1 MNDIYS
7 LLNINSDV
15 IRDYPLLANRVA
27 DHQIEK
33 VINSN
38 MGKLKQIE
46 DRMLIDKGIEIPK
59 RSINEVIRKV
69 IRLSKQND
77 SSPENW
83 SIRELRIVS
92 YYLMKLRNNSTD
104 YYFALNLLDNN
115 WRNIYF
121 NGLIFYLMNTWN
133 SIEAEY
139 RDITSKLVT
148 KKLREYTDNN
158 KRYKLLK
165 NHTDLLE
172 KAGPIRMAAI
182 ISAKKMKL
190 TDAPTIMGFKDSIF
204 KQSYFSDVIIK
215 YIESNNIN
223 DLDYIEEVL
232 KIHDLDRTK
241 KLVFANL
248 VEKADKFGDGL
259 NRSIL
264 CRYINRILGDV
275 TLASTWA
282 PFAGATHAEAEKLKR
297 TMKLVNMWFAQQ
309 IIEVFFEVCV
319 QDRDRKKFWLKYV
332 QYVSG
337 FKIVG
342 STAIKRLLQNNSKI
356 GGMFLRYFIETN
368 QYSSQTAAL
377 VLFIKNKMIVE
388 FSDTGALYV
397 YNQNHNQVK
406 LITSR
411 QRSLNSTNDLKIP
424 SMQLLIEISEWGS
437 LYFNEEGRMTHQ
449 GHWQSRLSSWI
460 QKMVL
465 SNNNTN
471 ISFIDLKDD
480 DIFKETPLPTEEEI
494 SLEDDSEESNESETP
509 EPQPEQNNDAVIF
522 EHNISTKIFS
532 KWVDSIRIVAN
543 ENGFYVNKVSSSQY
557 ARIKRMLPGE
567 HPIGSIWIK
576 RTNNPEWSEI
586 VHFYNGVEICIGYM
600 KQVPSGILYKEIL
613 IQQNSKNI
621 NFK

>member
-7 LLNINSDV
+7 LLNINSGV
-15 IRDYPLLANRVA
+15 IQDYPLLANRVV

-33 VINSN
+33 VINNN

-59 RSINEVIRKV
+59 RSIDEVIRKV

-139 RDITSKLVT
+139 RDATSKLVT

-182 ISAKKMKL
+182 ISAKKMNL
-190 TDAPTIMGFKDSIF
+190 TDAPIIMGFKNSIF

-215 YIESNNIN
+215 FIESNNIN

-232 KIHDLDRTK
+232 GIHDLDRTK
-241 KLVFANL
+241 KLLFANL
-248 VEKADKFGDGL
+248 VEKADKIGDGL

-282 PFAGATHAEAEKLKR
+282 PFAGATYSEAEKLKR

-319 QDRDRKKFWLKYV
+319 QDRDRKQFWLKYV

-356 GGMFLRYFIETN
+356 GGMFLRHFIETN

-471 ISFIDLKDD
+471 VSFLDLKDD
-480 DIFKETPLPTEEEI
+480 DIFKETPLPCEEDISLDEDFEDLNETEEKK
-494 SLEDDSEESNESETP
+494 LEE
-509 EPQPEQNNDAVIF
+509 EQNNDIIIYENNVT
-522 EHNISTKIFS
+522 SKIYS
-532 KWVDSIRIVAN
+532 KWVDNIRIVAN
-543 ENGFYVNKVSSSQY
+543 DNGFYVNRVSSSQY
-557 ARIKRMLPGE
+557 AKIKRMLPGQ

-576 RTNNPEWSEI
+576 RTNSPEWSEI
-586 VHFYNGVEICIGYM
+586 VHFYNGAEICIGYM
-600 KQVPSGILYKEIL
+600 KHFASGILYKETL
-613 IQQNSKNI
+613 IQQNSKQI
-621 NFK
+621 NLR

>member
-7 LLNINSDV
+7 LLNINLGV
-15 IRDYPLLANRVA
+15 IQDYPLLANRVV

-59 RSINEVIRKV
+59 RSIDEVIYKV

-77 SSPENW
+77 SSSENW

-104 YYFALNLLDNN
+104 YYFALSLLDNN

-133 SIEAEY
+133 SIEVEY
-139 RDITSKLVT
+139 RDATSKLVT

-158 KRYKLLK
+158 KRYKHLK
-165 NHTDLLE
+165 NYTDLLE

-190 TDAPTIMGFKDSIF
+190 TDAPIIMGFKNSIF

-232 KIHDLDRTK
+232 EIHDLDRTK
-241 KLVFANL
+241 KLLFANL
-248 VEKADKFGDGL
+248 VEKADKIGDGL

-275 TLASTWA
+275 TLVSTWA
-282 PFAGATHAEAEKLKR
+282 PFAGATHEEAEKLKR
-297 TMKLVNMWFAQQ
+297 AMKLVNMWFAQQ

-319 QDRDRKKFWLKYV
+319 QDRDRKNFWLKYV

-342 STAIKRLLQNNSKI
+342 STVIKRLLQNNSKI
-356 GGMFLRYFIETN
+356 GGMFLRHFIETN

-397 YNQNHNQVK
+397 YNQNHYQVE

-411 QRSLNSTNDLKIP
+411 QKSLNSINDLKIP
-424 SMQLLIEISEWGS
+424 SMQLLIEISEWGV
-437 LYFNEEGRMTHQ
+437 LYLNEEGRMTHQ

-465 SNNNTN
+465 SSDNTN
-471 ISFIDLKDD
+471 TSFLDLKDD
-480 DIFKETPLPTEEEI
+480 DIFKETPLPNEEEI
-494 SLEDDSEESNESETP
+494 FLEDNFEELNKTEEINLQE
-509 EPQPEQNNDAVIF
+509 EPNDDIIIYENNVI
-522 EHNISTKIFS
+522 IKIYS
-532 KWVDSIRIVAN
+532 KWVDNVRIVAN
-543 ENGFYVNKVSSSQY
+543 DKGFYVNKVSSSRF
-557 ARIKRMLPGE
+557 AKIKKMLHGQ

-586 VHFYNGVEICIGYM
+586 VHFYNGAEICIGYM
-600 KQVPSGILYKEIL
+600 KQVSSGILYKETI
-613 IQQNSKNI
+613 IQQNSKI
-621 NFK
+621 IDFK

>member
-7 LLNINSDV
+7 LLNINSGV
-15 IRDYPLLANRVA
+15 IQDYPLLANRVV

-33 VINSN
+33 VINNN

-59 RSINEVIRKV
+59 RSIDEVIRKV

-77 SSPENW
+77 NSPENW
-83 SIRELRIVS
+83 TIRELRIVS
-92 YYLMKLRNNSTD
+92 YYLMKLRNDSKD
-104 YYFALNLLDNN
+104 YYFALSLLDNN

-139 RDITSKLVT
+139 RDATSKLVT

-182 ISAKKMKL
+182 ISAKKMNL
-190 TDAPTIMGFKDSIF
+190 TDAPIIMGFKNSIF

-215 YIESNNIN
+215 FIESNNIN

-232 KIHDLDRTK
+232 GIHDLDRTK
-241 KLVFANL
+241 KLLFANL
-248 VEKADKFGDGL
+248 VEKADKIGEGL

-282 PFAGATHAEAEKLKR
+282 PFAGATYSEAEKLKR

-319 QDRDRKKFWLKYV
+319 QDRDRKQFWLKYV

-356 GGMFLRYFIETN
+356 GGMFLRHFIETN

-411 QRSLNSTNDLKIP
+411 PRSLNSTNDLKIP

-471 ISFIDLKDD
+471 VSFLDLKDD
-480 DIFKETPLPTEEEI
+480 DIFKETPLPCEEEI
-494 SLEDDSEESNESETP
+494 SLDDDFEDLNETEEKKLEE
-509 EPQPEQNNDAVIF
+509 EQNNDIIIYENNVT
-522 EHNISTKIFS
+522 SKIYS
-532 KWVDSIRIVAN
+532 KWVDNIRIVAN
-543 ENGFYVNKVSSSQY
+543 DNGFYVNRVSSSQY
-557 ARIKRMLPGE
+557 AKIKRMLPGQ

-576 RTNNPEWSEI
+576 RTNSPKWSEI
-586 VHFYNGVEICIGYM
+586 VHFYNGAEICIGYM
-600 KQVPSGILYKEIL
+600 KHVASGILYKETL
-613 IQQNSKNI
+613 IQQNSKQI
-621 NFK
+621 NLR

>member
-1 MNDIYS
+1 MNDRYS

-15 IRDYPLLANRVA
+15 IQDYPLLANRVV

-33 VINSN
+33 VINNN
-38 MGKLKQIE
+38 MRKLKQIE

-59 RSINEVIRKV
+59 RSIDEVIRKV

-77 SSPENW
+77 NSPENW
-83 SIRELRIVS
+83 TIRELRIVS
-92 YYLMKLRNNSTD
+92 YYLMKLRNDSKD
-104 YYFALNLLDNN
+104 YYFALSLLDNN

-139 RDITSKLVT
+139 RDATSKLVT

-182 ISAKKMKL
+182 ISAKKMNL
-190 TDAPTIMGFKDSIF
+190 TDAPIIMGFKNSIF

-215 YIESNNIN
+215 FIESNNIN

-232 KIHDLDRTK
+232 GIHDLDRTK
-241 KLVFANL
+241 KLLFANL
-248 VEKADKFGDGL
+248 VEKADKIGDGL
-259 NRSIL
+259 NRLIL

-282 PFAGATHAEAEKLKR
+282 PFAGATYSEAEKLKR

-319 QDRDRKKFWLKYV
+319 QDRDRKQFWLKYV

-356 GGMFLRYFIETN
+356 GGMFLKHFIETN

-471 ISFIDLKDD
+471 VSFLDLKDD
-480 DIFKETPLPTEEEI
+480 DIFKETPLPCEEEI
-494 SLEDDSEESNESETP
+494 SLDDDFEDLNETEEKKLEE
-509 EPQPEQNNDAVIF
+509 EQNNDIIIYENNVT
-522 EHNISTKIFS
+522 SKIYS
-532 KWVDSIRIVAN
+532 KWVDNIRIVAN
-543 ENGFYVNKVSSSQY
+543 DNGFYVNRVSSSQY
-557 ARIKRMLPGE
+557 AKIKRMLPRQ

-576 RTNNPEWSEI
+576 RTNRPEWSEI
-586 VHFYNGVEICIGYM
+586 VHFYNGAEICIGYI
-600 KQVPSGILYKEIL
+600 KHVASGILYKETL
-613 IQQNSKNI
+613 IQQNSKLI
-621 NFK
+621 DFK

>member
-7 LLNINSDV
+7 LLNINSGV
-15 IRDYPLLANRVA
+15 IQDYPLLANRVV

-33 VINSN
+33 VINNN

-59 RSINEVIRKV
+59 RSIDEVIRKV

-77 SSPENW
+77 NSPENW
-83 SIRELRIVS
+83 TIRELRIVS
-92 YYLMKLRNNSTD
+92 YYLMKLRNDSKD
-104 YYFALNLLDNN
+104 YYFALSLLDNN

-139 RDITSKLVT
+139 RDATSKLVT

-182 ISAKKMKL
+182 ISAKKMNL
-190 TDAPTIMGFKDSIF
+190 TDAPIIMGFKNSIF

-215 YIESNNIN
+215 FIESNNIN

-232 KIHDLDRTK
+232 GIHDLDRTK
-241 KLVFANL
+241 KLLFANL
-248 VEKADKFGDGL
+248 VEKADKIGDGL

-282 PFAGATHAEAEKLKR
+282 PFAGATYSEAEKLKR

-319 QDRDRKKFWLKYV
+319 QDRDRKQFWLKYV

-356 GGMFLRYFIETN
+356 GGMFLRHFIETN

-471 ISFIDLKDD
+471 VSFLELKDD
-480 DIFKETPLPTEEEI
+480 DIFKETPLPCEEDISLDEDFEYLNETEEKK
-494 SLEDDSEESNESETP
+494 LEE
-509 EPQPEQNNDAVIF
+509 EQNNDIIIYENNVT
-522 EHNISTKIFS
+522 SKIYS
-532 KWVDSIRIVAN
+532 KWVDNIRIVAN
-543 ENGFYVNKVSSSQY
+543 DNGFYVNRVSSSQY
-557 ARIKRMLPGE
+557 AKIKRMLPGQ

-576 RTNNPEWSEI
+576 RTNSPEWSEI
-586 VHFYNGVEICIGYM
+586 VHFYNGAEICIGYM
-600 KQVPSGILYKEIL
+600 KHFASGILYKETL
-613 IQQNSKNI
+613 IQQNSKQI
-621 NFK
+621 NLR

>member
-7 LLNINSDV
+7 LLNINFGV
-15 IRDYPLLANRVA
+15 IQDYPLLANRVV
-27 DHQIEK
+27 DHPIEK
-33 VINSN
+33 VLNNN

-59 RSINEVIRKV
+59 RSIDEVIYKV

-77 SSPENW
+77 SSSKNW

-104 YYFALNLLDNN
+104 YYFALSLLDNN

-121 NGLIFYLMNTWN
+121 NGVIFYLMNTWN
-133 SIEAEY
+133 SIEVEY
-139 RDITSKLVT
+139 RDATSKLVT

-158 KRYKLLK
+158 KRYKHLK
-165 NHTDLLE
+165 NYTDLLE

-190 TDAPTIMGFKDSIF
+190 TDAPIIMGFKNSIF

-232 KIHDLDRTK
+232 EIHDLDRTK
-241 KLVFANL
+241 KLLFANL
-248 VEKADKFGDGL
+248 VEKADKIGDGL

-282 PFAGATHAEAEKLKR
+282 PFAGATHVEAEKLKR
-297 TMKLVNMWFAQQ
+297 AMKLVNMWFAQQ

-319 QDRDRKKFWLKYV
+319 QDRDRKNFWLKYV

-342 STAIKRLLQNNSKI
+342 STVIKRLLQNNSKI
-356 GGMFLRYFIETN
+356 GGMFLRHFIETN
-368 QYSSQTAAL
+368 QYSSQNAAL

-424 SMQLLIEISEWGS
+424 SMKLLIETFEWGF
-437 LYFNEEGRMTHQ
+437 LYLNEEGRMTHQ

-465 SNNNTN
+465 SSDNTN
-471 ISFIDLKDD
+471 ISFLDLKDD
-480 DIFKETPLPTEEEI
+480 DIFKETPLPNEEEI
-494 SLEDDSEESNESETP
+494 LLEDNFEELNKTEEINP
-509 EPQPEQNNDAVIF
+509 QEEPNDDIIIYENNVI
-522 EHNISTKIFS
+522 IKIYS
-532 KWVDSIRIVAN
+532 KWVDNVRIVAN
-543 ENGFYVNKVSSSQY
+543 DKGFYVNKVSSSRF
-557 ARIKRMLPGE
+557 AEIKKMLHGQ

-586 VHFYNGVEICIGYM
+586 VHFYNGAEICVGYM
-600 KQVPSGILYKEIL
+600 KQVSSGILYKETL
-613 IQQNSKNI
+613 IQQNSKII

>member
-59 RSINEVIRKV
+59 RSIDEVIRKV

-104 YYFALNLLDNN
+104 YYFALSLLDNN

-139 RDITSKLVT
+139 RDATSKLVT

-190 TDAPTIMGFKDSIF
+190 TDAPIIMGFKNSIF

-223 DLDYIEEVL
+223 DLDYIEEIL
-232 KIHDLDRTK
+232 AIHDLDRTK
-241 KLVFANL
+241 KLLFANL
-248 VEKADKFGDGL
+248 VEKADKVGDGL

-282 PFAGATHAEAEKLKR
+282 PFAGATHAEVEKLKR

-356 GGMFLRYFIETN
+356 GGMFLRHFIETS
-368 QYSSQTAAL
+368 QYSSQTAVL

-465 SNNNTN
+465 SNENTN
-471 ISFIDLKDD
+471 ISFLDLKDD
-480 DIFKETPLPTEEEI
+480 DIFKEPPLPSEEEI
-494 SLEDDSEESNESETP
+494 SLEDDSEELNETEETKLQE
-509 EPQPEQNNDAVIF
+509 EPNDDMIIYENNVI
-522 EHNISTKIFS
+522 IKIYS
-532 KWVDSIRIVAN
+532 KWVDNIRIVAN
-543 ENGFYVNKVSSSQY
+543 ENGFYVSKISRSQY
-557 ARIKRMLPGE
+557 ARIKRMLPGQ
-567 HPIGSIWIK
+567 HSIGSIWIK

-586 VHFYNGVEICIGYM
+586 IHFYNGTEICIGYM
-600 KQVPSGILYKEIL
+600 KQVPSGILYKETL
-613 IQQNSKNI
+613 IQQNSKLI
-621 NFK
+621 DFK

>member
-7 LLNINSDV
+7 LLNINSGV
-15 IRDYPLLANRVA
+15 IQDYPLLANRVV

-33 VINSN
+33 VINNN

-59 RSINEVIRKV
+59 RSIDEVIRKV

-77 SSPENW
+77 NSPENW
-83 SIRELRIVS
+83 TIRELRIVS
-92 YYLMKLRNNSTD
+92 YYLMKLRNDSKD
-104 YYFALNLLDNN
+104 YYFALSLLDNN

-139 RDITSKLVT
+139 RDATSKLVT

-182 ISAKKMKL
+182 ISAKKMNL
-190 TDAPTIMGFKDSIF
+190 TDAPIIMGFKNSIF

-215 YIESNNIN
+215 FIESNNIN
-223 DLDYIEEVL
+223 DLDYIEDVL
-232 KIHDLDRTK
+232 QIHDLDRTK

-248 VEKADKFGDGL
+248 VEKADKIGDGL

-282 PFAGATHAEAEKLKR
+282 PFAGATHTEADKLKR

-319 QDRDRKKFWLKYV
+319 QDRDRKNFWLKYV

-342 STAIKRLLQNNSKI
+342 STAIKRLLQNNNKI
-356 GGMFLRYFIETN
+356 GGMFLRHFIETN

-465 SNNNTN
+465 SNENTN
-471 ISFIDLKDD
+471 ISFLDLKDD
-480 DIFKETPLPTEEEI
+480 DIFKETPLPSEEEI
-494 SLEDDSEESNESETP
+494 SDEDDSEELNETEEIKLQE
-509 EPQPEQNNDAVIF
+509 EPNDDMIIYENNVI
-522 EHNISTKIFS
+522 IKIYS
-532 KWVDSIRIVAN
+532 KWVDNIRIVAN
-543 ENGFYVNKVSSSQY
+543 ENGFYVNKVSRSQY
-557 ARIKRMLPGE
+557 AKIKRMLPGQ

-586 VHFYNGVEICIGYM
+586 IHFYNGAEICIGYM
-600 KQVPSGILYKEIL
+600 KQVPSGILYKETL
-613 IQQNSKNI
+613 IQQNSKLI
-621 NFK
+621 DFK

>member
-15 IRDYPLLANRVA
+15 IRDYPLLANRVV

-33 VINSN
+33 VINNN
-38 MGKLKQIE
+38 MRKLKQIE

-59 RSINEVIRKV
+59 RSIDEVIRKV

-77 SSPENW
+77 NSPENW
-83 SIRELRIVS
+83 TIRELRIVS
-92 YYLMKLRNNSTD
+92 YYLMKLRNDSKD
-104 YYFALNLLDNN
+104 YYFALSLLDNN

-139 RDITSKLVT
+139 RDATSKLVT

-182 ISAKKMKL
+182 ISAKKMNL
-190 TDAPTIMGFKDSIF
+190 TDAPIIMGFKNSIF

-215 YIESNNIN
+215 FIESNNIN

-232 KIHDLDRTK
+232 GIHDLDRTK
-241 KLVFANL
+241 KLLFANL
-248 VEKADKFGDGL
+248 VEKADKIGDGL

-282 PFAGATHAEAEKLKR
+282 PFAGATYSEAEKLKR

-319 QDRDRKKFWLKYV
+319 QDRDRKQFWLKYV

-356 GGMFLRYFIETN
+356 GGMFLRHFIETN

-465 SNNNTN
+465 SNENTN
-471 ISFIDLKDD
+471 ISFLDLKDD
-480 DIFKETPLPTEEEI
+480 DIFKETPLPSEEEI
-494 SLEDDSEESNESETP
+494 SDEDDSEELNETEEIKLQE
-509 EPQPEQNNDAVIF
+509 EPNDDMIIYENNVI
-522 EHNISTKIFS
+522 IKIYS
-532 KWVDSIRIVAN
+532 KWVDNIRIVAN
-543 ENGFYVNKVSSSQY
+543 ENGFYVNKVSRSQY
-557 ARIKRMLPGE
+557 AKIKRMLPGQ

-586 VHFYNGVEICIGYM
+586 IHFYNGAEICIGYM
-600 KQVPSGILYKEIL
+600 KQVPSGILYKETL
-613 IQQNSKNI
+613 IQQNSKLI
-621 NFK
+621 DFK

>member
-1 MNDIYS
+1 MNDRYS

-15 IRDYPLLANRVA
+15 IRDYPLLANRVV

-33 VINSN
+33 VINNN
-38 MGKLKQIE
+38 MRKLKQIE

-59 RSINEVIRKV
+59 RSIDEVIRKV

-77 SSPENW
+77 NSPENW
-83 SIRELRIVS
+83 TIRELRIVS
-92 YYLMKLRNNSTD
+92 YYLMKLRNDSKD
-104 YYFALNLLDNN
+104 YYFALSLLDNN

-139 RDITSKLVT
+139 RDATSKLVT

-182 ISAKKMKL
+182 ISAKKMNL
-190 TDAPTIMGFKDSIF
+190 TDAPIIMGFKNSIF

-215 YIESNNIN
+215 FIESNNIN

-232 KIHDLDRTK
+232 GIHDLDRTK
-241 KLVFANL
+241 KLLFANL
-248 VEKADKFGDGL
+248 VEKADKIGDGL

-282 PFAGATHAEAEKLKR
+282 PFAGATYSEAEKLKR

-319 QDRDRKKFWLKYV
+319 QDRDRKQFWLKYV

-356 GGMFLRYFIETN
+356 GGMFLRHFIETN

-471 ISFIDLKDD
+471 VSFLDLKDD
-480 DIFKETPLPTEEEI
+480 DIFKETPLPCEEEI
-494 SLEDDSEESNESETP
+494 SLDDDFEDLNETEEKKLEE
-509 EPQPEQNNDAVIF
+509 EQNNDIIIYENNVT
-522 EHNISTKIFS
+522 SKIYS
-532 KWVDSIRIVAN
+532 KWVDNIRIVAN
-543 ENGFYVNKVSSSQY
+543 DNGFYVNRVSSSQY
-557 ARIKRMLPGE
+557 AKIKRMLPRQ

-576 RTNNPEWSEI
+576 RTNRPEWSEI
-586 VHFYNGVEICIGYM
+586 VHFYNGAEICIGYI
-600 KQVPSGILYKEIL
+600 KHVASGILYKETL
-613 IQQNSKNI
+613 IQQNSKQI
-621 NFK
+621 NLR

>member
-1 MNDIYS
+1 MNDIYN
-7 LLNINSDV
+7 LLNINSDI

-33 VINSN
+33 VINNN

-59 RSINEVIRKV
+59 RSIDEVIRKV

-104 YYFALNLLDNN
+104 YFFALNLLENN

-139 RDITSKLVT
+139 RDATSKLVT

-248 VEKADKFGDGL
+248 VEKADKIGDEL

-282 PFAGATHAEAEKLKR
+282 PFAGATYSEAEKLKR

-319 QDRDRKKFWLKYV
+319 QDRDRKQFWLKYV

-356 GGMFLRYFIETN
+356 GGMFLRHFIETN

-471 ISFIDLKDD
+471 VSFLDLKDD
-480 DIFKETPLPTEEEI
+480 DIFKETPLPCEEEI
-494 SLEDDSEESNESETP
+494 SLENNLEELNETEEKSIP
-509 EPQPEQNNDAVIF
+509 KEQNNDIIIYENNVT
-522 EHNISTKIFS
+522 SKIYS
-532 KWVDSIRIVAN
+532 KWVNDIRIVAN
-543 ENGFYVNKVSSSQY
+543 DNGFYVNKMSNSQY
-557 ARIKRMLPGE
+557 AKIKRMLPGQ

-576 RTNNPEWSEI
+576 RTNSPEWSEI
-586 VHFYNGVEICIGYM
+586 VHFYNGAEICIGYI
-600 KQVPSGILYKEIL
+600 KQVRSGILYKETL
-613 IQQNSKNI
+613 IQQNSKQI

>member
-7 LLNINSDV
+7 LLNINSGV
-15 IRDYPLLANRVA
+15 IQDYPLLANRVV

-33 VINSN
+33 VINNN

-59 RSINEVIRKV
+59 RSIDEVIRKV

-77 SSPENW
+77 NSSENW
-83 SIRELRIVS
+83 TIRELRIVS
-92 YYLMKLRNNSTD
+92 YYLMKLRNDSKD
-104 YYFALNLLDNN
+104 YYFALSLLDNN

-139 RDITSKLVT
+139 RDATSKLVT

-182 ISAKKMKL
+182 ISAKKMNL
-190 TDAPTIMGFKDSIF
+190 TDAPIIMGFKSSIF

-215 YIESNNIN
+215 FIESNNIN

-232 KIHDLDRTK
+232 GIHDLDRTK
-241 KLVFANL
+241 KLLFANL
-248 VEKADKFGDGL
+248 VEKADKIGDGL

-282 PFAGATHAEAEKLKR
+282 PFAGATYSEAEKLKR

-319 QDRDRKKFWLKYV
+319 QDRDRKQFWLKYV

-356 GGMFLRYFIETN
+356 GGMFLRHFIETN

-465 SNNNTN
+465 STNNTN
-471 ISFIDLKDD
+471 VSFLDLKDD
-480 DIFKETPLPTEEEI
+480 DIFKETPLPCEEEI
-494 SLEDDSEESNESETP
+494 SLDDDFEDLNETEEKKLEE
-509 EPQPEQNNDAVIF
+509 EQNNDIIIYENNVT
-522 EHNISTKIFS
+522 SKIYS
-532 KWVDSIRIVAN
+532 KWVDNIRIVAN
-543 ENGFYVNKVSSSQY
+543 DNGFYVNRVSSSQY
-557 ARIKRMLPGE
+557 AKIKRMLPGQ

-576 RTNNPEWSEI
+576 RTYSPEWSEI
-586 VHFYNGVEICIGYM
+586 VHFYNGAEICIGYM
-600 KQVPSGILYKEIL
+600 KHFASGILYKETL
-613 IQQNSKNI
+613 IQQNSKQI
-621 NFK
+621 NLR

>member
-7 LLNINSDV
+7 LLNINLGV
-15 IRDYPLLANRVA
+15 IQDYPLLANRVV

-59 RSINEVIRKV
+59 RSIDEVIYKV

-77 SSPENW
+77 SSSKNW

-92 YYLMKLRNNSTD
+92 YYLMKLRNDSTD
-104 YYFALNLLDNN
+104 YYFALSLLDNN

-133 SIEAEY
+133 SIEVEY
-139 RDITSKLVT
+139 RDATSKLVT

-158 KRYKLLK
+158 KRYKHLK
-165 NHTDLLE
+165 NYTDLLE

-190 TDAPTIMGFKDSIF
+190 TDAPIIMGFKNSIF

-232 KIHDLDRTK
+232 EIHDLDRTK
-241 KLVFANL
+241 KLLFANL
-248 VEKADKFGDGL
+248 VEKADKIGDGL

-275 TLASTWA
+275 TLVSTWA
-282 PFAGATHAEAEKLKR
+282 PFAGATHEEAEKLKR
-297 TMKLVNMWFAQQ
+297 AMKLVNMWFAQQ

-319 QDRDRKKFWLKYV
+319 QDRDRKNFWLKYV

-342 STAIKRLLQNNSKI
+342 STVIKRLLQNNSKI
-356 GGMFLRYFIETN
+356 GGMFLRHFIETN

-411 QRSLNSTNDLKIP
+411 QRSLNSINDLKIP
-424 SMQLLIEISEWGS
+424 SMQLLIEISEWGV
-437 LYFNEEGRMTHQ
+437 LYLNEEGRMTHQ

-465 SNNNTN
+465 LSDNTN
-471 ISFIDLKDD
+471 TSFLDLKDD
-480 DIFKETPLPTEEEI
+480 DIFKETPLPNEEEI
-494 SLEDDSEESNESETP
+494 FLEDNFKELNNTEEINLQE
-509 EPQPEQNNDAVIF
+509 EPNDDIIIYENNVI
-522 EHNISTKIFS
+522 IKIYS
-532 KWVDSIRIVAN
+532 KWVDNVRIVAN
-543 ENGFYVNKVSSSQY
+543 DKGFYVNKVSSSRF
-557 ARIKRMLPGE
+557 AKIKKMLHGQ

-586 VHFYNGVEICIGYM
+586 VHFYNGAEICIGYM
-600 KQVPSGILYKEIL
+600 KQVSSGILYKETI
-613 IQQNSKNI
+613 IQQNSKI
-621 NFK
+621 IDFK

>member
-7 LLNINSDV
+7 LLNINSGV
-15 IRDYPLLANRVA
+15 IQDYPLLANRVV

-33 VINSN
+33 VINNN

-59 RSINEVIRKV
+59 RSIDEVIRKV

-77 SSPENW
+77 NSPENW
-83 SIRELRIVS
+83 TIRELRIVS
-92 YYLMKLRNNSTD
+92 YYLMKLRNDSKD
-104 YYFALNLLDNN
+104 YYFALSLLDNN

-139 RDITSKLVT
+139 RDATSKLVT

-182 ISAKKMKL
+182 ISAKKMNL
-190 TDAPTIMGFKDSIF
+190 TDAPIIMGFKNSIF

-215 YIESNNIN
+215 FIESNNIN

-232 KIHDLDRTK
+232 GIHDLDRTK
-241 KLVFANL
+241 KLLFANL
-248 VEKADKFGDGL
+248 VEKADKIGDGL

-282 PFAGATHAEAEKLKR
+282 PFAGATYSEAEKLKR

-319 QDRDRKKFWLKYV
+319 QDRDRKQFWLKYV

-356 GGMFLRYFIETN
+356 GGMFLRHFIETN

-471 ISFIDLKDD
+471 VSFLDLKDD
-480 DIFKETPLPTEEEI
+480 DIFKETPLPCEEEI
-494 SLEDDSEESNESETP
+494 SLDDDFEDLNETEEKKLEE
-509 EPQPEQNNDAVIF
+509 EQNNDIIIYENNVT
-522 EHNISTKIFS
+522 SKIYS
-532 KWVDSIRIVAN
+532 KWVDNIRIVAN
-543 ENGFYVNKVSSSQY
+543 DNGFYVNRVSSSQY
-557 ARIKRMLPGE
+557 AKIKRMLPGQ

-576 RTNNPEWSEI
+576 RTNSPEWSEI
-586 VHFYNGVEICIGYM
+586 VHFYSGAEICIGYM
-600 KQVPSGILYKEIL
+600 KHVASGILYKETL
-613 IQQNSKNI
+613 IQQNSKQI
-621 NFK
+621 NLR

>member
-7 LLNINSDV
+7 LLNINSGV
-15 IRDYPLLANRVA
+15 IQDFPLLANRVV

-33 VINSN
+33 VINNN

-59 RSINEVIRKV
+59 RSIDEVIRKV

-77 SSPENW
+77 NSPENW
-83 SIRELRIVS
+83 TIRELRIVS
-92 YYLMKLRNNSTD
+92 YYLMKLRNDSKD
-104 YYFALNLLDNN
+104 YYFALSLLDNN

-139 RDITSKLVT
+139 RDATSKLVT

-182 ISAKKMKL
+182 ISAKKMNL
-190 TDAPTIMGFKDSIF
+190 TDAPIIMGFKNSIF

-215 YIESNNIN
+215 FIESNNIN

-232 KIHDLDRTK
+232 GIHDLDRTK
-241 KLVFANL
+241 KLLFANL
-248 VEKADKFGDGL
+248 VEKADKIGDGL

-282 PFAGATHAEAEKLKR
+282 PFAGATYSEAEKLKR

-319 QDRDRKKFWLKYV
+319 QDRDRKQFWLKYV

-356 GGMFLRYFIETN
+356 GGMFLRHFIETN

-411 QRSLNSTNDLKIP
+411 PRSLNSTNDLKIP

-471 ISFIDLKDD
+471 VSFLDLKDD
-480 DIFKETPLPTEEEI
+480 DIFKETPLPCEEEI
-494 SLEDDSEESNESETP
+494 SLDDDFEDLNETEEKKLEE
-509 EPQPEQNNDAVIF
+509 EQNNDIIIYENNVT
-522 EHNISTKIFS
+522 SKIYS
-532 KWVDSIRIVAN
+532 KWVDNIRIVAN
-543 ENGFYVNKVSSSQY
+543 DNGFYVNRVSSSQY
-557 ARIKRMLPGE
+557 AKIKRMLPGQ

-576 RTNNPEWSEI
+576 RTNSPKWSEI
-586 VHFYNGVEICIGYM
+586 VHFYNGAEICIGYM
-600 KQVPSGILYKEIL
+600 KHVASGILYKETL
-613 IQQNSKNI
+613 IQQNSKQI
-621 NFK
+621 NLR

>member
-7 LLNINSDV
+7 LLNINSGV
-15 IRDYPLLANRVA
+15 IQDYPLLANRVV

-33 VINSN
+33 VINNN

-59 RSINEVIRKV
+59 RSIDEVIRKV

-77 SSPENW
+77 NSPEIW
-83 SIRELRIVS
+83 TIRELRIVS
-92 YYLMKLRNNSTD
+92 YYLMKLRNDSKD
-104 YYFALNLLDNN
+104 YYFALSLLDNN

-139 RDITSKLVT
+139 RDATSKLVT

-182 ISAKKMKL
+182 ISAKKMNL
-190 TDAPTIMGFKDSIF
+190 TDAPIIMGFKNSIF

-215 YIESNNIN
+215 FIESNNIN

-232 KIHDLDRTK
+232 GIHDLDRTK
-241 KLVFANL
+241 KLLFANL
-248 VEKADKFGDGL
+248 VEKADKIGDGL

-282 PFAGATHAEAEKLKR
+282 PFAGATYSEAEKLKR

-309 IIEVFFEVCV
+309 VIEVFFEVCV
-319 QDRDRKKFWLKYV
+319 QDRDRKQFWLKYV

-356 GGMFLRYFIETN
+356 GGMFLRHFIETN

-471 ISFIDLKDD
+471 VSFLDLKDD
-480 DIFKETPLPTEEEI
+480 DIFKETPLPCEEEI
-494 SLEDDSEESNESETP
+494 SLDDDFEELNETE
-509 EPQPEQNNDAVIF
+509 EKKLEEEQNNDIIIYENNVT
-522 EHNISTKIFS
+522 SKIYS
-532 KWVDSIRIVAN
+532 KWVDNIRIVAN
-543 ENGFYVNKVSSSQY
+543 DNGFYVNRVSSSQY
-557 ARIKRMLPGE
+557 AKIKRMLQGQ

-576 RTNNPEWSEI
+576 RTNSPKWSEI
-586 VHFYNGVEICIGYM
+586 VHFYNGAEICIGYM
-600 KQVPSGILYKEIL
+600 KHVASGILYKETL
-613 IQQNSKNI
+613 IQQNSKQI
-621 NFK
+621 NLR

>member
-7 LLNINSDV
+7 LLNINSGV
-15 IRDYPLLANRVA
+15 IQDYPLLANRVV

-33 VINSN
+33 VINNN

-59 RSINEVIRKV
+59 RSIDEVIRKV
-69 IRLSKQND
+69 IRLLKQND
-77 SSPENW
+77 NSPENW
-83 SIRELRIVS
+83 TIRELRIVS
-92 YYLMKLRNNSTD
+92 YYLMKLRNDSKD
-104 YYFALNLLDNN
+104 YYFALSLLDNN

-139 RDITSKLVT
+139 RDATSKLVT

-182 ISAKKMKL
+182 ISAKKMNL
-190 TDAPTIMGFKDSIF
+190 TDAPIIMGFKNSIF

-215 YIESNNIN
+215 FIESNNIN

-232 KIHDLDRTK
+232 GIHDLDRTK
-241 KLVFANL
+241 KLLFANL
-248 VEKADKFGDGL
+248 VEKADKIGDGL

-282 PFAGATHAEAEKLKR
+282 PFAGATYSEAEKLKR

-319 QDRDRKKFWLKYV
+319 QDRDRKQFWLKYV

-356 GGMFLRYFIETN
+356 GGMFLRHFIETN

-411 QRSLNSTNDLKIP
+411 PRSLNSTNDLKIP

-471 ISFIDLKDD
+471 VSFLDLKDD
-480 DIFKETPLPTEEEI
+480 DIFKETPLPCEEEI
-494 SLEDDSEESNESETP
+494 SLDDDFEDLNETEEKKLEE
-509 EPQPEQNNDAVIF
+509 EQNNDIIIYENNVT
-522 EHNISTKIFS
+522 SKIYS
-532 KWVDSIRIVAN
+532 KWVDNIRIVAN
-543 ENGFYVNKVSSSQY
+543 DNGFYVNRVSSSQY
-557 ARIKRMLPGE
+557 AKIKRMLPGQ

-576 RTNNPEWSEI
+576 RTNSPKWSEI
-586 VHFYNGVEICIGYM
+586 VHFYNGAEICIGYM
-600 KQVPSGILYKEIL
+600 KHVASGILYKETL
-613 IQQNSKNI
+613 IQQNSKQI
-621 NFK
+621 NLR

>member
-33 VINSN
+33 VINNN
-38 MGKLKQIE
+38 MRKLKQIE

-59 RSINEVIRKV
+59 RSIDEVIRKV
-69 IRLSKQND
+69 IHLSKQND
-77 SSPENW
+77 NSPENW
-83 SIRELRIVS
+83 TIRELRIVS
-92 YYLMKLRNNSTD
+92 YYLMKLRNDSKY
-104 YYFALNLLDNN
+104 YYFALSLLDNN

-139 RDITSKLVT
+139 RDATSKLVT

-182 ISAKKMKL
+182 ISAKKMNL
-190 TDAPTIMGFKDSIF
+190 TDAPIIMGFKNSIF

-215 YIESNNIN
+215 FIESNNIN

-232 KIHDLDRTK
+232 GIHDLDRTK
-241 KLVFANL
+241 KLLFANL
-248 VEKADKFGDGL
+248 VEKADKIGDGL

-282 PFAGATHAEAEKLKR
+282 PFAGATYSEAEKLKR

-319 QDRDRKKFWLKYV
+319 QDRDRKQFWLKYV

-356 GGMFLRYFIETN
+356 GGMFLKHFIETN

-471 ISFIDLKDD
+471 VSFLDLKDD
-480 DIFKETPLPTEEEI
+480 DIFKETPLPCEEEI
-494 SLEDDSEESNESETP
+494 SLDDDFEDLNETDEKKLEE
-509 EPQPEQNNDAVIF
+509 EQNNDIIIYENNVT
-522 EHNISTKIFS
+522 SKIYS
-532 KWVDSIRIVAN
+532 KWVDNIRIVAN
-543 ENGFYVNKVSSSQY
+543 DNGFYVNRVSSSQY
-557 ARIKRMLPGE
+557 AKINRMRPGQ

-576 RTNNPEWSEI
+576 RTNSPEWSEI
-586 VHFYNGVEICIGYM
+586 VHFYNGAEICIGYIVIV
-600 KQVPSGILYKEIL
+600 KK
-613 IQQNSKNI
+613 
-621 NFK
+621 

>member
-7 LLNINSDV
+7 LLNINSGV
-15 IRDYPLLANRVA
+15 IQDYPLLANRVV

-33 VINSN
+33 VINNN

-59 RSINEVIRKV
+59 RSIDEVIRKV

-77 SSPENW
+77 NSPENW
-83 SIRELRIVS
+83 TIRELRIVS
-92 YYLMKLRNNSTD
+92 YYLMKLRNDSKD
-104 YYFALNLLDNN
+104 YYFALSLLDNN

-139 RDITSKLVT
+139 RDATSKLVT

-158 KRYKLLK
+158 KRYILLK

-182 ISAKKMKL
+182 ISAKKMNL
-190 TDAPTIMGFKDSIF
+190 TDAPIIMGFKNSIF

-215 YIESNNIN
+215 FIESNNIN

-232 KIHDLDRTK
+232 GIHDLDRTK
-241 KLVFANL
+241 KLLFANL
-248 VEKADKFGDGL
+248 VEKADKIGDRL

-282 PFAGATHAEAEKLKR
+282 PFAGATYSEAEKLKR

-319 QDRDRKKFWLKYV
+319 QDRDRKQFWLKYV

-356 GGMFLRYFIETN
+356 GGMFLRLFIETN

-424 SMQLLIEISEWGS
+424 SMQLLIEISELGS

-471 ISFIDLKDD
+471 VSFLNLKDD
-480 DIFKETPLPTEEEI
+480 DIFKETPLPCEEEI
-494 SLEDDSEESNESETP
+494 SLDDDFEDLNETEEKKLEE
-509 EPQPEQNNDAVIF
+509 EQNNDIIIYENNV
-522 EHNISTKIFS
+522 TLKIYS
-532 KWVDSIRIVAN
+532 KWVDNIRIVAN
-543 ENGFYVNKVSSSQY
+543 DNGFYVNRVSSSQY
-557 ARIKRMLPGE
+557 AKIKRMLPGQ

-576 RTNNPEWSEI
+576 RTNSPEWSEI
-586 VHFYNGVEICIGYM
+586 VHFYNGAEICIGYM
-600 KQVPSGILYKEIL
+600 KHVASGILYKETL
-613 IQQNSKNI
+613 IQQNSKQI
-621 NFK
+621 NLR

>member
-33 VINSN
+33 VINNN
-38 MGKLKQIE
+38 MRKLKQIE

-59 RSINEVIRKV
+59 RSIDEVIRKV
-69 IRLSKQND
+69 IHLSKQND
-77 SSPENW
+77 NSPENW
-83 SIRELRIVS
+83 TIRELRIVS
-92 YYLMKLRNNSTD
+92 YYLMKLRNDSKY
-104 YYFALNLLDNN
+104 YYFALSLLDNN

-139 RDITSKLVT
+139 RDATSKLVT

-182 ISAKKMKL
+182 ISAKKMNL
-190 TDAPTIMGFKDSIF
+190 TDAPIIMGFKNSIF

-215 YIESNNIN
+215 FIESNNIN

-232 KIHDLDRTK
+232 GIHDLDRTK
-241 KLVFANL
+241 KLLFANL
-248 VEKADKFGDGL
+248 VEKADKIGDGL

-282 PFAGATHAEAEKLKR
+282 PFAGATYSEAEKLKR

-319 QDRDRKKFWLKYV
+319 QDRDRKQFWLKYV

-356 GGMFLRYFIETN
+356 GGMFLKHFIETN

-471 ISFIDLKDD
+471 VSFLDLKDD
-480 DIFKETPLPTEEEI
+480 DIFKETPLPCEEEI
-494 SLEDDSEESNESETP
+494 SLDDDFEDLNETDEKKLEE
-509 EPQPEQNNDAVIF
+509 EQNNDIIIYENNVT
-522 EHNISTKIFS
+522 SKIYS
-532 KWVDSIRIVAN
+532 KWVDNIRIVAN
-543 ENGFYVNKVSSSQY
+543 DNGFYVNRVSSSQY
-557 ARIKRMLPGE
+557 AKINRMRPGQ

-576 RTNNPEWSEI
+576 RTNSPEWSEI
-586 VHFYNGVEICIGYM
+586 VHFYNGAEICIGYI
-600 KQVPSGILYKEIL
+600 KHVASGILYKETL
-613 IQQNSKNI
+613 IQQNSKQI
-621 NFK
+621 NLR

>member
-7 LLNINSDV
+7 LLNINSGV
-15 IRDYPLLANRVA
+15 IQDYPLLANRVV

-33 VINSN
+33 VINNN

-59 RSINEVIRKV
+59 RSIDKVIRKV

-77 SSPENW
+77 NSPENW
-83 SIRELRIVS
+83 TIRELRIVS
-92 YYLMKLRNNSTD
+92 YYLMKLRNDSKD
-104 YYFALNLLDNN
+104 YYFALSLLDNN

-139 RDITSKLVT
+139 RDATSKLVT

-172 KAGPIRMAAI
+172 KAGPIRMVAI
-182 ISAKKMKL
+182 ISAKKMNL
-190 TDAPTIMGFKDSIF
+190 TDAPIIMGFKNSIF

-215 YIESNNIN
+215 FIESNNIN

-248 VEKADKFGDGL
+248 VEKADKIGDGL

-282 PFAGATHAEAEKLKR
+282 PFTGSTHAEAEKLKR
-297 TMKLVNMWFAQQ
+297 TMKFVNMWFAQQ
-309 IIEVFFEVCV
+309 IIEIFFEVCV

-356 GGMFLRYFIETN
+356 GGMFLRHFIETN

-471 ISFIDLKDD
+471 ISFLDLKDD

-494 SLEDDSEESNESETP
+494 SLEDDFEELNETE
-509 EPQPEQNNDAVIF
+509 EKKLQEEQNNDIIIYENNVT
-522 EHNISTKIFS
+522 SKIYS
-532 KWVDSIRIVAN
+532 KWVDNIRIVAN
-543 ENGFYVNKVSSSQY
+543 ENGFYMNKVSSSQY
-557 ARIKRMLPGE
+557 AKIKRMLPGQ

-576 RTNNPEWSEI
+576 RTNSPEWSEI
-586 VHFYNGVEICIGYM
+586 VHFYNGAEICIGYM
-600 KQVPSGILYKEIL
+600 KQFASGILYKETL
-613 IQQNSKNI
+613 IQQNSKQI
-621 NFK
+621 SLK

>member
-15 IRDYPLLANRVA
+15 IRDYPLLANRVV

-33 VINSN
+33 VINNN
-38 MGKLKQIE
+38 MRKLKQIE

-59 RSINEVIRKV
+59 RSIDEVIRKV

-77 SSPENW
+77 NSPENW
-83 SIRELRIVS
+83 TIRELRIVS
-92 YYLMKLRNNSTD
+92 YYLMKLRNDSKD
-104 YYFALNLLDNN
+104 YYFALSLLDNN

-139 RDITSKLVT
+139 RDATSKLVT

-182 ISAKKMKL
+182 ISAKKMNL
-190 TDAPTIMGFKDSIF
+190 TDAPIIMGFKNSIF

-215 YIESNNIN
+215 FIESNNIN

-232 KIHDLDRTK
+232 GIHDLDRTK
-241 KLVFANL
+241 KLLFANL
-248 VEKADKFGDGL
+248 VEKADKIGDGL

-282 PFAGATHAEAEKLKR
+282 PFAGATYSEAEKLKR

-319 QDRDRKKFWLKYV
+319 QDRDRKQFWLKYV

-356 GGMFLRYFIETN
+356 GGMFLRHFIETN

-471 ISFIDLKDD
+471 VSFLDLKDD
-480 DIFKETPLPTEEEI
+480 DIFKETPLPCEEEI
-494 SLEDDSEESNESETP
+494 SLDDDFEDLNETEEKKLEE
-509 EPQPEQNNDAVIF
+509 EQNNDIIIYENNVT
-522 EHNISTKIFS
+522 SKIYS
-532 KWVDSIRIVAN
+532 KWVDNIRIVAN
-543 ENGFYVNKVSSSQY
+543 DNGFYVNRVSSSQY
-557 ARIKRMLPGE
+557 AKIKRMLPRQ

-576 RTNNPEWSEI
+576 RTNRPEWSEI
-586 VHFYNGVEICIGYM
+586 VHFYNGAEICIGYI
-600 KQVPSGILYKEIL
+600 KHVASGILYKETL
-613 IQQNSKNI
+613 IQQNSKQI
-621 NFK
+621 NLR

>member
-15 IRDYPLLANRVA
+15 IHDYPLLANRVV

-38 MGKLKQIE
+38 IGKLKLIE
-46 DRMLIDKGIEIPK
+46 DCMLIDKGIEIPK
-59 RSINEVIRKV
+59 RSIDEVICKV

-77 SSPENW
+77 SSFENW
-83 SIRELRIVS
+83 TIRELRIVS

-121 NGLIFYLMNTWN
+121 NGLIFYLMNAWN

-139 RDITSKLVT
+139 RDATSKLVT
-148 KKLREYTDNN
+148 KKLRGYTGNN
-158 KRYKLLK
+158 KRYKHLK
-165 NHTDLLE
+165 NHTDLFE

-190 TDAPTIMGFKDSIF
+190 IDAPIILGFKKSIF

-223 DLDYIEEVL
+223 DLNYIEEIL
-232 KIHDLDRTK
+232 EFHDLDRTK
-241 KLVFANL
+241 KLLFANL
-248 VEKADKFGDGL
+248 VEKADKIGDGL

-275 TLASTWA
+275 TLVSTWA
-282 PFAGATHAEAEKLKR
+282 PFAGATYAEAEKLKR

-319 QDRDRKKFWLKYV
+319 QDRDRKNFWLKYV

-342 STAIKRLLQNNSKI
+342 STAIKCLLQNNSKI
-356 GGMFLRYFIETN
+356 GGMFLKHFIETN

-411 QRSLNSTNDLKIP
+411 QRGLNSTNDLKIP
-424 SMQLLIEISEWGS
+424 SMQMLIEISEWGF
-437 LYFNEEGRMTHQ
+437 LYLNEEGRMHHR
-449 GHWQSRLSSWI
+449 GHWQSRLSSWL
-460 QKMVL
+460 QKIVL
-465 SNNNTN
+465 SSDNTN
-471 ISFIDLKDD
+471 ISFLDLKDD
-480 DIFKETPLPTEEEI
+480 DIFKETPLPNEEDV
-494 SLEDDSEESNESETP
+494 SLEDNFEELNKAEEINRQEGP
-509 EPQPEQNNDAVIF
+509 NFDIIIYENNV
-522 EHNISTKIFS
+522 KIKIYS
-532 KWVDSIRIVAN
+532 KWVDNVRVVAN
-543 ENGFYVNKVSSSQY
+543 DKGFYVNKVSSSQF
-557 ARIKRMLPGE
+557 AKIKKMLPGQR
-567 HPIGSIWIK
+567 PIGSIWIK

-586 VHFYNGVEICIGYM
+586 VHFYNGAEICIGYM
-600 KQVPSGILYKEIL
+600 KQVPSGILYKETI
-613 IQQNSKNI
+613 IQQNSKI
-621 NFK
+621 IDFK

>member
-7 LLNINSDV
+7 LLNINSDI

-59 RSINEVIRKV
+59 RSIDEVIRKV

-77 SSPENW
+77 SSPEKW

-104 YYFALNLLDNN
+104 YFFALNLLDNN

-139 RDITSKLVT
+139 RDATSKLVT

-223 DLDYIEEVL
+223 DLDYIEDVL
-232 KIHDLDRTK
+232 QIHDLDRTK

-248 VEKADKFGDGL
+248 VEKADKIGDGL

-282 PFAGATHAEAEKLKR
+282 PFAGATHTEADKLKR

-319 QDRDRKKFWLKYV
+319 QDRDRKNFWLKYV

-356 GGMFLRYFIETN
+356 GGMFLRHFIETN

-465 SNNNTN
+465 SNENTN
-471 ISFIDLKDD
+471 ISFLDLKDD
-480 DIFKETPLPTEEEI
+480 DIFKETPLPSEEEI
-494 SLEDDSEESNESETP
+494 SDEDDSEELNETEETKLQE
-509 EPQPEQNNDAVIF
+509 EPNDDMIIYENNVI
-522 EHNISTKIFS
+522 IKIYS
-532 KWVDSIRIVAN
+532 KWVDNIRIVAN
-543 ENGFYVNKVSSSQY
+543 ENSFYVNKVSRSQY
-557 ARIKRMLPGE
+557 AKIKRMLPGQ

-586 VHFYNGVEICIGYM
+586 IHFYNGAEICIGYM
-600 KQVPSGILYKEIL
+600 KQVPSGVLYKETL
-613 IQQNSKNI
+613 IQQNSKLI
-621 NFK
+621 DFK